1 MKNVLITGGTGLV
14 GTRLTELLLEK
25 GYSVSLLD
33 RKKSGVTGQITRYH
47 WDPEKG
53 EIDEKGILQADY
65 MINLAGASIAGKRWT
80 AERKKELY
88 NSRVGGTMLLFKK
101 LETLNH
107 RLKAFVS
114 ASAIGYYGDQGDK
127 WLTEN
132 MPPGNDFL
140 AKLCVDWEAQ
150 AQKVAGLGIRTVI
163 CRTAIVLSLRGGA
176 LPEMTKSM
184 QFGVV
189 AYLGDGKEYYSWIH
203 LDDLCRFYI
212 AALENEQLAGVYNVT
227 GNDPVPHKE
236 LILAVRE
243 AKKSHALVVPA
254 PEFALKI
261 ALGEMADSLVASH
274 RCSNEKLRKSGFEL
288 KYPNLR
294 DALRNLYS

>member
-14 GTRLTELLLEK
+14 GTRLTEMLLEK
-25 GYSVSLLD
+25 GCSVSLLD
-33 RKKSGVTGQITRYH
+33 RKKTDLTGKIKRYH
-47 WDPEKG
+47 WDAEKG
-53 EIDEKGILQADY
+53 TLSEEAILQADY
-65 MINLAGASIAGKRWT
+65 IINLAGAGIAEKRWT

-88 NSRVGGTMLLFKK
+88 NSRVAGTMLLFKK
-101 LETLNH
+101 LEALKH
-107 RLKAFVS
+107 PLKAFVS

-132 MPPGNDFL
+132 MSSGNDFL

-150 AQKVAGLGIRTVI
+150 AQKIAGLGIRTVI
-163 CRTAIVLSLRGGA
+163 CRTSIVLSLRGGA

-184 QFGVV
+184 QFGV
-189 AYLGDGKEYYSWIH
+189 ATYLGDGKEYYSWIH

-212 AALENEQLAGVYNVT
+212 AALEDEKLSGAFNAT

-243 AKKSHALVVPA
+243 AKKSNAIVVSA

-261 ALGEMADSLVASH
+261 ALGEMSKALLASQ
-274 RCSNEKLRKSGFEL
+274 RCSNEKIRKSGFEL
-288 KYPNLR
+288 KYPTLS
-294 DALRNLYS
+294 DALKNLYA